1 MGTFAALAIVIH
13 LTNVADAPDAVVR
26 DAQQQVTNLFRD
38 AGVEIR
44 WEIDGQSSGHAQAVR
59 LTLLP
64 FETGALRHGRGAVL
78 GAARPSADGIGT
90 AWVFYQRV
98 AREAD
103 RHGVAVAPIL
113 AGAIAHEIGHLLQRV
128 RGHAERG
135 LMRACWNRGDYL
147 RASAGRLRF
156 SVADAAQF
164 GSVMTLGPASSITIE
179 TRR

>member
-1 MGTFAALAIVIH
+1 MSLAIVIH
-13 LTNVADAPDAVVR
+13 LTNVADAPVAVVR
-26 DAQQQVTNLFRD
+26 EAQQLAAEIFLD
-38 AGVEIR
+38 AGVEVR
-44 WEIDGQSSGHAQAVR
+44 WVEGGRQQDGHVDAVR

-64 FETGALRHGRGAVL
+64 REPGALQRDPRAVL
-78 GAARPSADGIGT
+78 GAAMPSSTGIGT

-113 AGAIAHEIGHLLQRV
+113 AGAIAHEIGHLLQQG

-164 GSVMTLGPASSITIE
+164 GSGIAA
-179 TRR
+179 R